1 MLPDV
6 ILFQRD
12 TRQLCSVLVKN
23 AQPQSSHK
31 GKSTQ
36 MQNEELS
43 IKGEGDVSSKKY
55 YKTHKK
61 SL

>member
-43 IKGEGDVSSKKY
+43 IKGGGGCIFEKV
-55 YKTHKK
+55 
-61 SL
+61 L